1 MLYDDNDIVK
11 MRFRVF
17 TQTHLLVGAAVFARP
32 GYRAIALAGLAG
44 ALVPDTDVWAMFIIE
59 RIGGATGCEV
69 FHYRYWEEPWT
80 TLQSTLNSIPLYVGT
95 MVFALIASLLAFQT
109 GKLFFTFVAVFA
121 LSSLIHVTT
130 DLMLHH
136 DDARSQLLPFS
147 DWVFRSPVSYWD
159 PNYYGQVF
167 AIFEIGLA
175 ITLIAIV
182 GRRYARRGIWI
193 ILCVP
198 MLGYTGSV
206 AASFMKMAD
215 HDRGPGSC
223 QIIDG
228 DAEAIIRAG
237 VNALFPARLGRLVQT
252 LDQSDQWFFHH
263 AVLMGSLLTWHR
275 DDLSQSDIDPAM

>member
-1 MLYDDNDIVK
+1 M
-11 MRFRVF
+11 F

-32 GYRAIALAGLAG
+32 GNRAIALAGLAG

-59 RIGGATGCEV
+59 RLGGATGCEV

-80 TLQSTLNSIPLYVGT
+80 TLQSVLNSILLYVGIL
-95 MVFALIASLLAFQT
+95 MFALIAGLAT
-109 GKLFFTFVAVFA
+109 SNSHKLYLTLVATFA

-130 DLMLHH
+130 DFLLHH

-147 DWVFRSPVSYWD
+147 NRVYRSPVSYWD
-159 PNYYGQVF
+159 PNHYGQVF

-175 ITLIAIV
+175 ITLFAIV
-182 GRRYARRGIWI
+182 GRRYARRATWI
-193 ILCVP
+193 ILFVP

-206 AASFMKMAD
+206 AASFMEMAD

-228 DAEAIIRAG
+228 DDKAIVR
-237 VNALFPARLGRLVQT
+237 
-252 LDQSDQWFFHH
+252 S
-263 AVLMGSLLTWHR
+263 
-275 DDLSQSDIDPAM
+275 